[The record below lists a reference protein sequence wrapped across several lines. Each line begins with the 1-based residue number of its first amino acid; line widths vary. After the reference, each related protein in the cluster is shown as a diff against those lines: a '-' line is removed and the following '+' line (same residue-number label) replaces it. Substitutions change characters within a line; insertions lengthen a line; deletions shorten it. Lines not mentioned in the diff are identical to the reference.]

1 MDEKDWH
8 NLLYVP
14 RKKGKGKDKG
24 GRDMNLKEIKA
35 LATEQFG
42 DPTKIDK
49 SRVQASAS
57 DHCNGA
63 QDALRRFA
71 GIAKTEANLK
81 QQYGSEWY
89 GTKNKHGH
97 MMQHVRT
104 ILAMI
109 DSGFIKKSCA
119 PNMPEMEDRPRT
131 GDAVLCERTKEGHE
145 MTQKRQ
151 KYWHDVM
158 MKAELDPE
166 KYSRWVRIPPQDAD
180 LVGKKIEMRIQFETD
195 VFDDNGK
202 VTGTE
207 AFLHCFE
214 GTVTGV
220 RVNENGNLRS
230 VLGTRSKWAVATIA
244 WDVEF
249 LAWGAESH
257 HGLNPS
263 LYANEKKNGGWN
275 ILNERY
281 AAMAC
286 AADKF
291 EEVVQELKQKQH
303 GGDIDIH
310 AAVAMSE

>member
-1 MDEKDWH
+1 M
-8 NLLYVP
+8 
-14 RKKGKGKDKG
+14 
-24 GRDMNLKEIKA
+24 
-35 LATEQFG
+35 
-42 DPTKIDK
+42 
-49 SRVQASAS
+49 
-57 DHCNGA
+57 
-63 QDALRRFA
+63 
-71 GIAKTEANLK
+71 
-81 QQYGSEWY
+81 
-89 GTKNKHGH
+89 
-97 MMQHVRT
+97 
-104 ILAMI
+104 
-109 DSGFIKKSCA
+109 
-119 PNMPEMEDRPRT
+119 
-131 GDAVLCERTKEGHE
+131 LCERTKEGLE

-180 LVGKKIEMRIQFETD
+180 LVGKKIEMWIQFEND

-291 EEVVQELKQKQH
+291 EEMVQEFKQKQH

>member
-1 MDEKDWH
+1 
-8 NLLYVP
+8 
-14 RKKGKGKDKG
+14 
-24 GRDMNLKEIKA
+24 
-35 LATEQFG
+35 
-42 DPTKIDK
+42 
-49 SRVQASAS
+49 
-57 DHCNGA
+57 
-63 QDALRRFA
+63 
-71 GIAKTEANLK
+71 
-81 QQYGSEWY
+81 
-89 GTKNKHGH
+89 
-97 MMQHVRT
+97 
-104 ILAMI
+104 
-109 DSGFIKKSCA
+109 
-119 PNMPEMEDRPRT
+119 MPEMEDRPRT
-131 GDAVLCERTKEGHE
+131 GDAVICERTKEGHE

-180 LVGKKIEMRIQFETD
+180 LVGKKIEMRIQFEND

-263 LYANEKKNGGWN
+263 LYANEKNLQTAKPEGRTCKLSVGF
-275 ILNERY
+275 LSTSCE
-281 AAMAC
+281 AKK
-286 AADKF
+286 ADKRRGKRRQRGRAV
-291 EEVVQELKQKQH
+291 EHSHMQ
-303 GGDIDIH
+303 IDGPSAEDANRWQPTAKVDETHHTNKRRPMATDRNRRQNLSETGRKRH
-310 AAVAMSE
+310 ARSP